1 MPRGILTLGLF
12 LEYLLLPLLALLLA
26 VGLVFINQKKGL
38 LSVRQLLLIGL
49 LFGLPMVLAGLA
61 GLLGLAF
68 MPWGYLGLQVGSL
81 VLGIFYVRQLDYL
94 LRENRHRQPLFGH
107 LLTGVILLLGG
118 YLFSLLFNRCSLGS
132 LHYGLWAATCVL
144 PFYLPLLFVQAFEA
158 LVVIPN
164 EIRKIW
170 RYPRHASEVVLDD
183 VDHYRLMILAV
194 ELQKRPGRGEPP
206 VKVKARTP
214 ENLPFGVWFQ
224 KFIDDYN
231 YKFPNE
237 PIQTANASE
246 EEYGWLFYYVKPSLF
261 SLRRYIDA
269 DLSIAG
275 NKLTERCLIVA
286 KRVEDN

>member
-1 MPRGILTLGLF
+1 MPQGIPTLGFF
-12 LEYLLLPLLALLLA
+12 LEYLLLPILALLWA
-26 VGLVFINQKKGL
+26 VGLVIINRKKGL
-38 LSVRQLLLIGL
+38 LPVRQLLLVGL
-49 LFGLPMVLAGLA
+49 LFWLPMVLAGLM
-61 GLLGLAF
+61 GLIGLAF
-68 MPWGYLGLQVGSL
+68 MPWYYVGLQVGFL
-81 VLGIFYVRQLDYL
+81 GLGILYVRQLDHL
-94 LRENRHRQPLFGH
+94 LRYDRHKQPLFVH
-107 LLTGVILLLGG
+107 LLTGVILLLGA
-118 YLFSLLFNRCSLGS
+118 YLFSLLFNRVGS
-132 LHYGLWAATCVL
+132 LHYGLWAATCLL
-144 PFYLPLLFVQAFEA
+144 PFYLPLLFVQAFES

-164 EIRKIW
+164 EIRKVW
-170 RYPRHASEVVLDD
+170 HYPRHAAEVVLDD
-183 VDHYRLMILAV
+183 VDPYRLMILAV
-194 ELQKRPGRGEPP
+194 ELQKRPGRGEPA